1 MKVEWALHVGGGA
14 EPVDLFRDGERIANN
29 SPGVS
34 SYTDSGLSPNT
45 RYSYEVV
52 ASQANLT
59 AEATAATLA
68 YPPQGG
74 HTRSVH
80 WTGFEFY
87 IVDERNPAGTEY
99 RVMLRDNTGTTS
111 AWGADRC
118 RVFDGLRRGEGSY
131 YQIAARNL
139 DGIETQPADRRVGEE
154 GQEPEWATTRAAE
167 SNADPWVAARIEDLQ
182 AIYGLTDAAVDWLTN
197 GIRIERQFEHR
208 GGQPYLGPG
217 YAGFL
222 AGGRVGI
229 GHSEPFA
236 LMHEAMHAFW
246 ESWNGWPEPCDQM
259 NFYTFKRDQAQFLLD
274 FRDHDRAG
282 GSNPWE
288 AWRPYYTAAVAGLNV
303 EIRDAKREGRLRQGD
318 DVWQILADREFY
330 KVPNFYHRYET
341 IYPSFGAS
349 NLALVPP
356 PLRKYFDGFL
366 EESEPTT
373 WAEQVSWYSRLR
385 DDDRRGDP
393 SDHRLWNMAFVTR
406 DIDYSSPEL
415 RASGSAATTR
425 IPEPLRTALRDADRQ
440 RLVDFVNTLEVLDWD
455 GNEHYSFDASGRF
468 WQDYIRNHLYMS
480 QIYLDELSPSI
491 GVELEPAALE
501 AVKGMIEGMVSD
513 LYCGRKTPTEM
524 RSVISDAT
532 GLSALQKTAFT
543 RMVDVYE
550 RRSDFRCLR

>member
-1 MKVEWALHVGGGA
+1 MKIEWALNIDGGA
-14 EPVDLFRDGERIANN
+14 QAVELLRDGERIG
-29 SPGVS
+29 SHSTSVS
-34 SYTDSGLSPNT
+34 VYTDSDLSANT
-45 RYSYEVV
+45 RYTYEVV

-74 HTRSVH
+74 STRSVH

-99 RVMLRDNTGTTS
+99 RVMLRDGTGTTS
-111 AWGADRC
+111 DWGADRC
-118 RVFDGLRRGEGSY
+118 RVFDGLRRGQGSY

-139 DGIETQPADRRVGEE
+139 DGIETQPADRRVGEA
-154 GQEPEWATTRAAE
+154 GQGPEWATTRAAE
-167 SNADPWVAARIEDLQ
+167 SNADPWVAARIDDLQ

-222 AGGRVGI
+222 AGGRVGV
-229 GHSEPFA
+229 GGPEPFP

-259 NFYTFKRDQAQFLLD
+259 NFYTFKRDQAQFLRD
-274 FRDHDRAG
+274 FRNHDRAG

-288 AWRPYYTAAVAGLNV
+288 AWRPYYVAAVAGL
-303 EIRDAKREGRLRQGD
+303 EADMRDAKREGRLRQSD
-318 DVWQILADREFY
+318 DLWEILANREFY
-330 KVPNFYHRYET
+330 KIPHFYHRYET
-341 IYPSFGAS
+341 IYPSFGSS
-349 NLALVPP
+349 NLSLVPP
-356 PLRKYFDGFL
+356 PLRKYFQGFL
-366 EESEPTT
+366 SEGEPTT
-373 WAEQVSWYSRLR
+373 WAQEVNWYSRLR

-406 DIDYSSPEL
+406 DIAHHSPEL
-415 RASGSAATTR
+415 RGSGSATR
-425 IPEPLRTALRDADRQ
+425 IPEPLRTALRDADRY
-440 RLVDFVNTLEVLDWD
+440 RLVDWVNTLELLDWD
-455 GNEHYSFDASGRF
+455 GNEHYSFDAKAGF
-468 WQDYIRNHLYMS
+468 WQDYIRGHLYIS

-491 GVELEPAALE
+491 GVELRPAAFE
-501 AVKGMIEGMVSD
+501 AVKGMIERMVSD
-513 LYCGRKTPTEM
+513 LYCGRTTPSEM
-524 RSVISDAT
+524 RSVISGTA

-543 RMVDVYE
+543 KMVDVHE
-550 RRSDFRCLR
+550 RRSDIGCLR